1 MKKVSK
7 NVLRGTIDLPHS
19 VYHGTINNVY
29 DYIDVLAKYY
39 NGFNVDQ
46 LYNKEV
52 YKLTII
58 VLQTFG
64 KTEITEALS
73 LDERFETLVNIPQEK
88 LLDNGFGYYVPVS
101 EIVDNSY
108 IQDDTGYLVKVE
120 RLGKLSYLTDFDLQ
134 KIESLP
140 VYHSFLPMKTY
151 MEEEHYHEVLKLAEK
166 INVVEQQ
173 VTTEEVTEEK
183 VTEDSVVEDAESVKE
198 ETLDTNTTK
207 ENDNMFTNRVV
218 NKETM
223 FDKMGTKIRGTVGI
237 SMLDGSLA
245 FKLKDAWVSRNQMG
259 QLVDVSGMVKE
270 LETLESVVMPAAPQ
284 NIMVGDVILGDNE
297 LTMVTNVDYQQ
308 GSLEVQNGS
317 GKIEKIMPVVNQM
330 MGGAVVMKVFNPMM
344 TGMQNGMGVMNPML
358 MASLAG
364 GNSGEGVMQALGMMG
379 IMNMMQN
386 NIMNPMQQPMNQP
399 MQQPMQQQAFYNSTQ
414 QPMQQYPMQQYPMQ
428 QSQQAQTQNQQPQQQ
443 MQQQTR
449 QQSQTQSIPVSSPLA
464 QFSYSQT
471 QPLTQEFSVMQ
482 PQQALQSNGN
492 NEGK

>member
-7 NVLRGTIDLPHS
+7 NVLQGTIDLPHS

-29 DYIDVLAKYY
+29 DYIDVLVKYY

-46 LYNKEV
+46 LYDKDV
-52 YKLTII
+52 YKLTIV
-58 VLQTFG
+58 VLQAFG
-64 KTEITEALS
+64 KTETKEALS
-73 LDERFETLVNIPQEK
+73 LDERFETLVNMPQEK

-101 EIVDNSY
+101 EIMDNSY
-108 IQDDTGYLVKVE
+108 IYDDAGYLVKVE
-120 RLGKLSYLTDFDLQ
+120 RLGKLSYLTEYDLQ
-134 KIESLP
+134 KVESLP
-140 VYHSFLPMKTY
+140 IYHSFLPMKAY
-151 MEEEHYHEVLKLAEK
+151 MEPEHYHEVLKFAK
-166 INVVEQQ
+166 KTNVAEQQ
-173 VTTEEVTEEK
+173 TTEEVTEATEAAAEEK
-183 VTEDSVVEDAESVKE
+183 VTVNADIKEVDSAKE
-198 ETLDTNTTK
+198 ESLDTNTTK

-218 NKETM
+218 NNETM

-284 NIMVGDVILGDNE
+284 NIVVGDVILGDNE

-344 TGMQNGMGVMNPML
+344 TGIQNGMGGMNPML

-386 NIMNPMQQPMNQP
+386 NMNSMQQPMNQP
-399 MQQPMQQQAFYNSTQ
+399 MNQPMQQAFYNPVQ
-414 QPMQQYPMQQYPMQ
+414 QPMQQYPMQQN
-428 QSQQAQTQNQQPQQQ
+428 QQAQTQTQNQQQQHTQQQ
-443 MQQQTR
+443 N
-449 QQSQTQSIPVSSPLA
+449 QTQSIPVSSPLA

-471 QPLTQEFSVMQ
+471 QPLTQGFPMVQSQQTVQ
-482 PQQALQSNGN
+482 PNVS

>member
-1 MKKVSK
+1 MEKVSK
-7 NVLRGTIDLPHS
+7 NVLQGTIDLPHS
-19 VYHGTINNVY
+19 SYHGIIHNIY
-29 DYIDVLAKYY
+29 DYIDILAKYY

-46 LYNKEV
+46 LYDKDV
-52 YKLTII
+52 YKLTIV
-58 VLQTFG
+58 VLQAFG
-64 KTEITEALS
+64 KTEMKEALS
-73 LDERFETLVNIPQEK
+73 LDERFNTLVDTPQEK
-88 LLDNGFGYYVPVS
+88 MLDNGFGYYVPVS
-101 EIVDNSY
+101 EIMDNSY
-108 IQDDTGYLVKVE
+108 IYDDAGYLVKVE
-120 RLGKLSYLTDFDLQ
+120 RLGKLSYLTEYDLQ
-134 KIESLP
+134 KVESLP
-140 VYHSFLPMKTY
+140 VYHSFLPTKAY
-151 MEEEHYHEVLKLAEK
+151 IEPEHYHEILKFAK
-166 INVVEQQ
+166 KMNVVEQQ
-173 VTTEEVTEEK
+173 TTVEEVAEVTVEK
-183 VTEDSVVEDAESVKE
+183 VAANTDIEEDNSTKE
-198 ETLDTNTTK
+198 EALDTNTTK

-218 NKETM
+218 NNETM

-270 LETLESVVMPAAPQ
+270 LETLESVVMPTAPQ

-344 TGMQNGMGVMNPML
+344 TGMQNGMGGMNPML

-364 GNSGEGVMQALGMMG
+364 GNSGEGIMQALGMMG

-386 NIMNPMQQPMNQP
+386 NMNSMQQPMNQP
-399 MQQPMQQQAFYNSTQ
+399 MNQPMQQAFYSPVQ
-414 QPMQQYPMQQYPMQ
+414 QPMQQYPMQQN
-428 QSQQAQTQNQQPQQQ
+428 QQAQAQNQQSQQQ
-443 MQQQTR
+443 MQQQT
-449 QQSQTQSIPVSSPLA
+449 QQQNQTQSIPVSSPLA

-471 QPLTQEFSVMQ
+471 QPLTQGFPMVHSQQTVQ
-482 PQQALQSNGN
+482 PNVS